1 MEVSFQVHKIIKSTK
16 HDTIFFTAAGGVD
29 GVVVVVGEVAVTQ
42 TNY

>member
-1 MEVSFQVHKIIKSTK
+1 MHKIIKSTI

-29 GVVVVVGEVAVTQ
+29 GVVDVVGEIVVTR

>member
-1 MEVSFQVHKIIKSTK
+1 MEVSFQVHKIIKSTI

-29 GVVVVVGEVAVTQ
+29 GVVDVVDEIVVTR